1 MGPARAGLLRLRP
14 HSYGS
19 ARRFAAA
26 RLARQLV
33 RMARPDLTAILDLPI
48 ETRLEIVA
56 VICDSIVEEARSPLV
71 TPEQL
76 ADLERRLAAA
86 DADPDGGEPWGVV
99 RERIRSSLRR

>member
-1 MGPARAGLLRLRP
+1 MRLLRRRPSTPASGRSFAVAEPAR
-14 HSYGS
+14 H
-19 ARRFAAA
+19 
-26 RLARQLV
+26 LAR
-33 RMARPDLTAILDLPI
+33 MPRPDLTAILDLPI